1 MPQRFTPGIKD
12 MVMMEYRK
20 TMRKYFLT
28 MLLLPAA
35 LLLGCAKDEAIPDTA
50 PPVVQGPETVAEQLA
65 KADWETKVLSE
76 AIVWK
81 YNHFDDLFKS
91 NQSITILDIDLDA
104 EGLKVAIPHVASGF
118 IKTSE
123 AGVNARA
130 TAAING
136 SFFDTSKG
144 GSTVFLKKNGVVIN
158 ATKSG
163 FNAYREDAGFAIG
176 PDGKISVIKKPAQGW
191 ESLTSVTTLLA
202 SGPLLVLGDKPVDQV
217 QAVFNTNR
225 HPRTAVGITAD
236 NHLIAVVV
244 DGRFTEAHGM
254 TTKELAAVMHAL
266 GCVAAMNLDGGGSST
281 AWIKNR
287 GVVNYPC
294 DNNKFDHAGERGVAT
309 ALAFVEE

>member
-1 MPQRFTPGIKD
+1 
-12 MVMMEYRK
+12 MENRI
-20 TMRKYFLT
+20 TRMRIFLT
-28 MLLLPAA
+28 LLLLPAT
-35 LLLGCAKDEAIPDTA
+35 LLLGCAKEEAVPDTT
-50 PPVVQGPETVAEQLA
+50 PPVVQGPGTVAEQLA
-65 KADWETKVLSE
+65 KADWETKTLSE
-76 AIVWK
+76 ALVWK
-81 YNHFDDLFKS
+81 YKHFKDLFNS
-91 NQSITILDIDLDA
+91 NQSITVLDIDLDA
-104 EGLKVAIPHVASGF
+104 EGLTVAIPHVTSGF
-118 IKTSE
+118 MKTSE
-123 AGVNARA
+123 AGVNVRA
-130 TAAING
+130 TATING

-144 GSTVFLKKNGVVIN
+144 GSTVFFKKNGVVIN

-163 FNAYREDAGFAIG
+163 FNPYREDAGFAIG

-191 ESLTSVTTLLA
+191 ESLTTMPTLLA
-202 SGPLLVLGDKPVDQV
+202 SGPLLVHGDKPVDQV

-225 HPRTAVGITAD
+225 HPRTAVGITDD

-254 TTKELAAVMHAL
+254 TTKELATVMHAL

-294 DNNKFDHAGERGVAT
+294 DNKKFDHAGERGVAT